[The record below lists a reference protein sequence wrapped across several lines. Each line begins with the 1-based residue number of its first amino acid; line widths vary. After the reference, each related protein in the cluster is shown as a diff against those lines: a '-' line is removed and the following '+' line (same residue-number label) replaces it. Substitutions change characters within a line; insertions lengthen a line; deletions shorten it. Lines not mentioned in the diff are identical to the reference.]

1 MPRQLINVSGSWTY
15 QDVSISPAGSNTQVQ
30 FNDSGVFGGSSGLT
44 FNKITNTLTSTTVN
58 ATALSGSLTKLTN
71 GSNYLL
77 AGTDITLATGS
88 NGAVTITS
96 TAPAVVSSVIS
107 ASYIVTSQATT
118 STSFTDLATVGPTV
132 TLTTGTS
139 VVCHAYARVVPSS
152 AAGSP
157 VISVAVSGAT
167 TIAASDSIG
176 ANGGGAASVS
186 TPSAGYSYNM
196 GASFIFTGLTPGS
209 NTFTLKYRTDNASWA
224 QTFADRALVVQRL
237 N

>member
-1 MPRQLINVSGSWTY
+1 MPRQLINVSGSWSY

-30 FNDSGVFGGSSGLT
+30 FNDSGVFGSSSSLT
-44 FNKITNTLTSTTVN
+44 FNKTTNTLAVTTVN
-58 ATALSGSLTKLTN
+58 ATALSGSLTKLSN

-139 VVCHAYARVVPSS
+139 VVCHAYARVVPGS

-176 ANGGGAASVS
+176 ANGGGSTYVS
-186 TPSAGYSYNM
+186 TPNAGYSYNM
-196 GASFIFTGLTPGS
+196 GASFVFTGLTPGS
-209 NTFTLKYRTDNASWA
+209 NTFTLKYRSPAALTE
-224 QTFADRALVVQRL
+224 TFADRALVVQRL